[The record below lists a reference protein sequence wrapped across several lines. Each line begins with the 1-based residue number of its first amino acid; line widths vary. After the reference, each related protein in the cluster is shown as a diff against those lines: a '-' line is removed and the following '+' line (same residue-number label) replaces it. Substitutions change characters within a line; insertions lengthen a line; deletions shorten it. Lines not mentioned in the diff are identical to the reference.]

1 MKNVRN
7 STNVRSEAV
16 ATGNFL
22 ESAIASVDSR
32 EYSDVI
38 LSQGS
43 MVILALVSKMKTSAA
58 ILNSIVEVVSI
69 TVGRWKLLQRRFQ
82 FLKQFLRTIIFDK
95 DYNDFIIAFEIS
107 LLFSVKVSIPFD
119 IVTILYNMYTYIF
132 ISILSHFIKL
142 ILEL

>member
-22 ESAIASVDSR
+22 ESAIANVDSR

-43 MVILALVSKMKTSAA
+43 MVILALVLKMKTSAA
-58 ILNSIVEVVSI
+58 ILNSIVELVSI
-69 TVGRWKLLQRRFQ
+69 TVGSWKLLQRRFQ

-107 LLFSVKVSIPFD
+107 LLFSVKV
-119 IVTILYNMYTYIF
+119 
-132 ISILSHFIKL
+132 
-142 ILEL
+142 